1 MGDIINREQF
11 EQLGIDKQVELIN
24 NWLKNSSLNEVAK
37 MIGYS
42 YESAIR
48 KRFKK
53 AGYERRGK
61 KFVLVIGTGET
72 RVETIVEPVETTQPA
87 QKKAPKIDKPK
98 KVKKASE
105 DAIKDVIKDATTD
118 TTTELIQTQN
128 NYKETTEPVIY
139 DKAVEE
145 RIDSLERAVAQLQ
158 ELLQIQH
165 NYNTT
170 TAFSLYKTN
179 ETAVSRSYRIYPT
192 VLEKLEA
199 IKELY
204 SEYSTQDIIN
214 SLLMEAMSNYLK

>member
-1 MGDIINREQF
+1 MITREQF

-24 NWLKNSSLNEVAK
+24 SWLKNSSLNEVAK

-87 QKKAPKIDKPK
+87 QKKAPKIEAPKIDKPK

-105 DAIKDVIKDATTD
+105 DAIKDATTD